1 MYILNE
7 KKSESPFHTDF
18 VEVSDVDLQRKK
30 LLFQPG

>member
-1 MYILNE
+1 MK